1 MKPTVYVQS
10 FVPLFAPRCY
20 TPSVSKRY
28 EYKFVRI
35 KAGFFSRKPERD
47 YQEVVQQEASE
58 GWRLVQI
65 FAPSTAGYGSV
76 GYYELIF
83 EKEKSF

>member
-1 MKPTVYVQS
+1 M
-10 FVPLFAPRCY
+10 PLFAQRCY
-20 TPSVSKRY
+20 TPSMSKQY

-47 YQEVVQQEASE
+47 YQEVVQREAGE

-65 FAPSTAGYGSV
+65 FAPSTAAYGSV

-83 EKEKSF
+83 EKDKSF

>member
-1 MKPTVYVQS
+1 MKPTVYVYS
-10 FVPLFAPRCY
+10 FAPLFAQWCY
-20 TPSVSKRY
+20 TPSMSKRY

-35 KAGFFSRKPERD
+35 KAGFFSRKPER
-47 YQEVVQQEASE
+47 EAGE